1 MLKEVLVTVGVLNDI
16 VKSWFF
22 GVRIHEFY
30 LKFGKC
36 LVKFHMFLTEILNLV
51 DVDEENRHSCF
62 TFGISVDSIIHQE

>member
-1 MLKEVLVTVGVLNDI
+1 VLEVVSLAEWVLNDI
-16 VKSWFF
+16 VKSRFF